1 MADLHSLFETFH
13 TNIRITQTK
22 KNKLR
27 NSKDALRK
35 KIISYFEEHH
45 PEYVPKFRI
54 QGSYKMGSAIRTKD
68 DTCDLDDG
76 VYFLRKPDVSPT
88 ILQTWVYNAVKGH
101 TKEQAHRKK
110 CISVLYFENDV
121 EVYNIDIPVYYKLDD
136 EAPRLAIK
144 NGEWSE
150 SDPKEMTDWFVE
162 KKKQKSQVAKIVRH
176 LKSWCDHV
184 REKMPSGLAMTVLA
198 CNAIENVSW
207 YDKRDDV
214 TLKNM
219 LKEIRR
225 VLKIKFE
232 CIVPAVPNDDL
243 FANYDNAKRQSIL
256 KRLDDFITDA
266 EAALEEKNELKASRL
281 WGKHLGNR
289 FPEGEDKNQETNNN
303 GAIAGLGGIAKTNKP
318 WSC

>member
-27 NSKDALRK
+27 NSKDALRMQ
-35 KIISYFEEHH
+35 IVSYFKEHH

-88 ILQTWVYNAVKGH
+88 ILQTWVFNAVEGH
-101 TKEQAHRKK
+101 TKEQVHRKK
-110 CISVLYFENDV
+110 CISVLYFENNV
-121 EVYNIDIPVYYKLDD
+121 EIYNIDIPVYYKLDD
-136 EAPRLAIK
+136 KAPQLAIK

-150 SDPKEMTDWFVE
+150 SDPKEMTEWFVR

-232 CIVPAVPNDDL
+232 CIVPAIPNDDL
-243 FANYDNAKRQSIL
+243 FAHYDEAKRQSIL
-256 KRLDDFITDA
+256 QRLDDFISDA

-281 WGKHLGNR
+281 WRKHLGNR
-289 FPEGEDKNQETNNN
+289 FPEGEDKNQETNSN